1 MENIRSLLQFSP
13 NAYNDLYARCNAGM
27 LADDKSIRSVFF
39 DSIQGK
45 QDPHEPLEDFEPC
58 FKAIKLP
65 DTIRDTSYGNFL
77 SSIHDISRHRDSQPN
92 CAQNERQST

>member
-1 MENIRSLLQFSP
+1 
-13 NAYNDLYARCNAGM
+13 M

-77 SSIHDISRHRDSQPN
+77 SSMAHTHLHKSQDAFDTASHPTKCDSFCYWQTP
-92 CAQNERQST
+92 SWFS